1 MNKLIW
7 PTLSALCVAGLISS
21 ARAQDNPP
29 TDQDTN
35 TPAANPETP
44 PPDQADTPPPPDMN
58 AAPPDDNTP
67 PPGDT
72 PAAATNES
80 TPGAVR
86 PADPEDRPAAALSA
100 AQVSPD
106 LFQPP
111 SALGTNVDELRLNFR
126 NAPLEMV
133 LNYLSDA
140 AGFIILIDPHAQV
153 AGNNVSVI
161 SGHPMTRVEAVDL
174 LNSVLNKSGL
184 AAIRHGRELNIVD
197 KNDAKTRDIPVKV
210 SNDPDQIPNNAEI
223 VTQIIPVRFVEA
235 EQLVKDLSSFVSSDA
250 TIVANEAGNSI
261 VITDTQSNIRHL
273 VEIIKAVDS
282 SAEGETQIRVFH
294 LSHANPTDVANELA
308 QIFPS
313 NNGSTGSSTAPIR
326 FGGGPGGGGGF
337 FARMMAGAGGGG
349 GGGGAAAGG
358 AGGNNSRM
366 QKQTQVLA
374 TADLRTSSVIVTASK
389 DLMSEIEGMMAQL
402 DVASNRD
409 QKVYV
414 FHMNN
419 GDTMQDLQVLQSMF
433 GGSTSSSGS
442 RGGTGT
448 STTGS
453 ALGTRETQNA
463 SSSGTGSTTT
473 GGSSGGIGGGMGGG
487 GNRGGY

>member
-1 MNKLIW
+1 MNKVIW
-7 PTLSALCVAGLISS
+7 QTLSALCVAGLLCS

-29 TDQDTN
+29 ATQDTN
-35 TPAANPETP
+35 STAANPETP
-44 PPDQADTPPPPDMN
+44 PPDQAPGEATPPPDMN
-58 AAPPDDNTP
+58 AAPAN
-67 PPGDT
+67 DT
-72 PAAATNES
+72 GGGSTNEPS
-80 TPGAVR
+80 AAPRSAR
-86 PADPEDRPAAALSA
+86 PAEAEDRPAANLSA
-100 AQVSPD
+100 AQMSPD
-106 LFQPP
+106 LFMPP
-111 SALGTNVDELRLNFR
+111 TASGTNADELRLNFR

-140 AGFIILIDPHAQV
+140 AGFIILLDPNVHV
-153 AGNNVSVI
+153 AGSVNVI
-161 SGHPMTRVEAVDL
+161 SSHPLTRDEAVDL
-174 LNSVLNKSGL
+174 LNSVLNKNGL

-210 SNDPDQIPNNAEI
+210 SNEPEQIPNNAEI
-223 VTQIIPVRFVEA
+223 VTQIIPIRFVEA

-308 QIFPS
+308 TIFPS
-313 NNGSTGSSTAPIR
+313 SSGSTATSTAPIR
-326 FGGGPGGGGGF
+326 FGGGPGGGGPGGF
-337 FARMMAGAGGGG
+337 FARMMGGGG
-349 GGGGAAAGG
+349 GGGGAAASG
-358 AGGNNSRM
+358 ASGSTARM

-374 TADLRTSSVIVTASK
+374 TPDLRTSSVIVTASK
-389 DLMSEIEGMMAQL
+389 DLMGEIEGMMAQL
-402 DVASNRD
+402 DVSSSRD

-433 GGSTSSSGS
+433 GGSSSSSGS
-442 RGGTGT
+442 RGGTGSSS
-448 STTGS
+448 STTS

-463 SSSGTGSTTT
+463 TSSGTGSTTT
-473 GGSSGGIGGGMGGG
+473 GGSSSSSGIGGGMGGS
-487 GNRGGY
+487 RAY

>member
-1 MNKLIW
+1 
-7 PTLSALCVAGLISS
+7 
-21 ARAQDNPP
+21 
-29 TDQDTN
+29 
-35 TPAANPETP
+35 
-44 PPDQADTPPPPDMN
+44 
-58 AAPPDDNTP
+58 
-67 PPGDT
+67 
-72 PAAATNES
+72 
-80 TPGAVR
+80 
-86 PADPEDRPAAALSA
+86 
-100 AQVSPD
+100 
-106 LFQPP
+106 
-111 SALGTNVDELRLNFR
+111 
-126 NAPLEMV
+126 
-133 LNYLSDA
+133 
-140 AGFIILIDPHAQV
+140 
-153 AGNNVSVI
+153 
-161 SGHPMTRVEAVDL
+161 
-174 LNSVLNKSGL
+174 
-184 AAIRHGRELNIVD
+184 LNIVD

-235 EQLVKDLSSFVSSDA
+235 EQLVKDLASFVSSDA

-313 NNGSTGSSTAPIR
+313 NNGSSGTSTAPVR
-326 FGGGPGGGGGF
+326 FGGGPGGGGPGGF
-337 FARMMAGAGGGG
+337 FARMMGGGG
-349 GGGGAAAGG
+349 GGGGAAAG
-358 AGGNNSRM
+358 ASGNNARM

-389 DLMSEIEGMMAQL
+389 DLMSEIEGMMDQL

-433 GGSTSSSGS
+433 GGTSGNSSSH
-442 RGGTGT
+442 GGTGT

-463 SSSGTGSTTT
+463 SSSGTGSTSTS
-473 GGSSGGIGGGMGGG
+473 GSSTGLGGG
-487 GNRGGY
+487 GGGGGGGRGGF